1 MSKNITII
9 DNDYKKWV
17 ADLSV
22 RYRSSQIKAA
32 VKVNTEMLQFY
43 YSLGR
48 DIITKKAEARWG
60 SKFFD
65 CLSRDLK
72 EQLPEATC
80 FSKGNLLY
88 IKNFYALYSR
98 FVEVTPQTAER
109 FGDIAE
115 ITPQLAEQMRSI
127 IFNVPWGHHRFL
139 IDKCMSKPEEAL
151 FYARKVVEH
160 GCSRAILMNFYGT
173 GLFER
178 EGKGITNFASTLPP
192 VDSDLAQE
200 ITRDPYCFGFTGL
213 RNDYNEAV
221 LKDALVK
228 NIEKFLLELGTGFA
242 YMGREYRLPV
252 GDTEQFIDM
261 LFYNVRLRCY
271 VVVEV
276 KTVKFS
282 ASDIG
287 QLGTYMV
294 AVDHQ
299 LCKPGDN
306 KTIGL
311 LICKSKDRVE
321 AQYALESSTQPI
333 GISEYELE
341 RFYPEKLEGT
351 IPTIE
356 EIEAKLGEIGTTDE
370 E

>member
-17 ADLSV
+17 ADLSA
-22 RYRSSQIKAA
+22 RYRNSQIKAA
-32 VKVNTEMLQFY
+32 VKVNSEMLKFY

-48 DIITKKAEARWG
+48 DILIKKAEAIWG
-60 SKFFD
+60 SKFFE

-72 EQLPEATC
+72 EKNPGATC
-80 FSKGNLLY
+80 FSPGNLLY
-88 IKNFYALYSR
+88 MKNFYILYSP
-98 FVEVTPQTAER
+98 FLK
-109 FGDIAE
+109 
-115 ITPQLAEQMRSI
+115 ITPQVAEQLDDPCKITPQVAEQIENVVFSI
-127 IFNVPWGHHRFL
+127 PWGHHRFL
-139 IDKCMSKPEEAL
+139 IDKCIDKPEEAL
-151 FYARKVVEH
+151 FYAQKTFEH
-160 GCSRAILMNFYGT
+160 GCSRAVLMNFYGT

-178 EGKGITNFASTLPP
+178 EGKGITNFANTLPSS
-192 VDSDLAQE
+192 DSDLAQE

-213 RNDYNEAV
+213 RETYNETV
-221 LKDALVK
+221 LKDALIS

-242 YMGREYRLPV
+242 YMGREYRMPV
-252 GDTEQFIDM
+252 GNTEQFIDM

-276 KTVKFS
+276 KTVKFE
-282 ASDIG
+282 AAHIG

-356 EIEAKLGEIGTTDE
+356 EIEAKLGAIEVKGE